1 MQIPSL
7 DSVEKTSGRPGTRQ
21 FSLQRP
27 SCSVSA
33 VKGRG
38 SRVRSRDARKAHRKL
53 KLRETKT
60 ALNGA
65 HLQPIFYHFH
75 ALKLPVHASFPRT
88 GALSLTDTY
97 FFASDTPSVGS
108 GSARARET
116 SEGQARARKGRGSW
130 SLRCCTGMGG
140 PCCGPASAAVASSA
154 ARSRRAAQSDMSRG
168 TLTRSRT

>member
-1 MQIPSL
+1 M
-7 DSVEKTSGRPGTRQ
+7 G
-21 FSLQRP
+21 
-27 SCSVSA
+27 
-33 VKGRG
+33 
-38 SRVRSRDARKAHRKL
+38 
-53 KLRETKT
+53 
-60 ALNGA
+60 GA
-65 HLQPIFYHFH
+65 HTYRLCTADNLTTFMHSNSTGIRLVQELTELL
-75 ALKLPVHASFPRT
+75 ARRT
-88 GALSLTDTY
+88 RTFLL
-97 FFASDTPSVGS
+97 DTPSVGS